1 MPTGLLPASELPSSY
16 SIDID
21 ILGQPD
27 DATCGPTSLHSV
39 YRYYD
44 DDISLEQVIQEV
56 HTFEDGGTL
65 AVWLGTHALSR
76 GFDALLYSC
85 NLQLLD
91 PTWFTT
97 PDTDLVAKLEE
108 QMLHKS
114 DTKLTRTS
122 HAFIDFIK
130 SGGRVKLGDVT
141 RDVLRRYL
149 SQGYPILTGLSSTFL
164 YRSPREVPP
173 VQFPDDICGIPTGHF
188 VILSGYNRADKT
200 ITVADPLTQNPFST
214 TRKYD
219 VHIDRVI
226 CSILLGVLTYDSNFL
241 IIKPK
246 NPQKK

>member
-188 VILSGYNRADKT
+188 VILSG
-200 ITVADPLTQNPFST
+200 
-214 TRKYD
+214 
-219 VHIDRVI
+219 
-226 CSILLGVLTYDSNFL
+226 
-241 IIKPK
+241 
-246 NPQKK
+246 